1 LPRRL
6 NKDRQVN
13 DLKFK
18 QFVAIVTFC
27 FLLSCKGNPEKL
39 TEIHGK
45 QLSVDASIS
54 QTDSLVAY
62 VAPFKQRIDRV
73 LDSTL
78 SHAPE
83 PLLLEDGTRNTSLGN
98 LIADIVFEE
107 TAPLFQ
113 GRTGL
118 ELDFVVLNQGGLRSI
133 IPAGPVSARNAYEV
147 MPFENF
153 IVVVELNGTAM
164 LELID
169 FLSKARWGHPI
180 SGIEI
185 VLDKNGSLESVDIQ
199 GRPFDENR
207 NYFVA
212 TSDYLV
218 QGGPSI
224 GFFDETV
231 SVTHIDYLM
240 RSALIDHF
248 GKRDTLRA
256 RVDDRF
262 IQLGQ

>member
-1 LPRRL
+1 
-6 NKDRQVN
+6 VN
-13 DLKFK
+13 ALKFK

-45 QLSVDASIS
+45 QLTVDATIS
-54 QTDSLVAY
+54 QTDSIVGF
-62 VAPFKQRIDRV
+62 VAPYRERIDQV

-78 SHAPE
+78 SRAPE
-83 PLLLEDGTRNTSLGN
+83 PLLLDDGKWNTSLGN

-107 TAPLFQ
+107 TAPIFR

-133 IPAGPVSARNAYEV
+133 IPAGPVTARNAYEV

-164 LELID
+164 LDLID
-169 FLSKARWGHPI
+169 FLAKSREGNPI
-180 SGIEI
+180 SGIQI
-185 VLDKNGSLESVDIQ
+185 VLDKNGGLESVDIQ
-199 GRPFDENR
+199 GKPFDENR

-218 QGGPSI
+218 NGGPSI
-224 GFFDETV
+224 GFFDEMV
-231 SVTHIDYLM
+231 SVTPIDYLL
-240 RSALIDHF
+240 RNALIDHF
-248 GKRDTLRA
+248 GKKDTLRA

-262 IQLGQ
+262 IQERE